1 MLPNILI
8 NPLIILATLSTAS
21 SVLIHDLRLDKM
33 AVTALTAPSSAPSYE
48 ANSNKLVNFSTE
60 AHTHTERHSLSQV
73 VNDLKTPNPRLQP
86 RNSED
91 RKHLSQK
98 HVPKGEHAFD
108 GYNIPR

>member
-1 MLPNILI
+1 MLTNILI

-33 AVTALTAPSSAPSYE
+33 AVTALTAPAAAPSYE
-48 ANSNKLVNFSTE
+48 ANNSRLVNFATD
-60 AHTHTERHSLSQV
+60 AHTHTERHSLAQV

-86 RNSED
+86 RGSDD

-108 GYNIPR
+108 GYYLPL